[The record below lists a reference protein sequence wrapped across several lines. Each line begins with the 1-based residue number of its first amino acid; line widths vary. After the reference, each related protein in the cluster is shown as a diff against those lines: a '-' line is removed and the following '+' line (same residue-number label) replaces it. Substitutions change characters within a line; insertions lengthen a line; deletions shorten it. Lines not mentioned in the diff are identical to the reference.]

1 MKITPICCITM
12 REAIRFKGAIPIN
25 IDQRGWP
32 YGIEFYFNEKCDFLD
47 EDPYDIII
55 HWCPFCGKNLSDTR
69 RRRRSEKYSK
79 GLCQSMEGWF
89 VDGDFPFQKGMIE
102 YNHKNNSFYIRNRKG
117 FDGYTKINY
126 CTICGENLSDM
137 VAKYGLPEIIKQNLH
152 SDEWWEKYG
161 L

>member
-69 RRRRSEKYSK
+69 RRRRSEKYS
-79 GLCQSMEGWF
+79 
-89 VDGDFPFQKGMIE
+89 
-102 YNHKNNSFYIRNRKG
+102 
-117 FDGYTKINY
+117 
-126 CTICGENLSDM
+126 
-137 VAKYGLPEIIKQNLH
+137 
-152 SDEWWEKYG
+152 
-161 L
+161 